1 VPLFDLTSRAASAF
15 CLPPNQAIRLESGS
29 ESVVDAVF
37 IDYLT
42 DYEDSRAA
50 PLVCHVRGEATD
62 LNEALTVLGNIGG
75 TNMSALSVVANAAI
89 LPPES
94 IVAYEATDGGS
105 YVAIGTVDPAPIQ
118 ISRRTISPELSSAFI
133 AAIDCHQGAHRL
145 RLATTNYAESLTRLQ
160 PDVGIA
166 AGLHLYI
173 AVENLTDVIAR
184 RIQRERDV
192 SGWSELAGELGL
204 RPRRCEAFVRE
215 GEIRGFL
222 RREYILES
230 DPEAH
235 AKLKRLSDGVEHGF
249 IDFAEAR
256 EIAAAWFLPAA
267 AQVRRAIL
275 CESGLNA
282 AVVGELVAGVYERPL
297 GLWPVRAIATGTL
310 RAPSG
315 AFESPLVFH
324 LEGRIQDQTINPLEH
339 ATRSSLKLNVLTGGG
354 VAHVSTGWQVAA
366 PGTLGQ
372 DGPTAEP
379 GS

>member
-1 VPLFDLTSRAASAF
+1 VPLFDITSRAASAF
-15 CLPPNQAIRLESGS
+15 CLPPYQAIRLEPRP

-42 DYEDSRAA
+42 DYEDSRSA
-50 PLVCHVRGEATD
+50 PLVCHVRGEAPD
-62 LNEALTVLGNIGG
+62 LNEALRVLGNIGG
-75 TNMSALSVVANAAI
+75 TNLSALSVVANAAM
-89 LPPES
+89 LAPES

-118 ISRRTISPELSSAFI
+118 IARRTISPELSSAFI
-133 AAIDCHQGAHRL
+133 AAVDCHHDTHRL

-184 RIQRERDV
+184 RIKRERDLNRR
-192 SGWSELAGELGL
+192 SELAAELGL
-204 RPRRCEAFVRE
+204 RPRAGEAFVRE

-222 RREYILES
+222 RREYIFES
-230 DPEAH
+230 DAEAH

-256 EIAAAWFLPAA
+256 EIATEWFLPA

-275 CESGLNA
+275 CESGLDAA
-282 AVVGELVAGVYERPL
+282 AVDELIAGVYERPL
-297 GLWPVRAIATGTL
+297 GLWPVRAIATGML

-324 LEGRIQDQTINPLEH
+324 LEGRIEDQTINPLEH
-339 ATRSSLKLNVLTGGG
+339 ATTSSLKLDVETGGG

-372 DGPTAEP
+372 AGPAAEP
-379 GS
+379 GT

>member
-1 VPLFDLTSRAASAF
+1 MPLFDITSRATCAF
-15 CLPPNQAIRLESGS
+15 CLPPNQAIRLEPGP

-37 IDYLT
+37 IDYVT
-42 DYEDSRAA
+42 DYEDSRSA
-50 PLVCHVRGEATD
+50 PLVCHVRGDARD
-62 LNEALTVLGNIGG
+62 LNEALRVLGNIGG
-75 TNMSALSVVANAAI
+75 TNLAALSLAANAAM

-118 ISRRTISPELSSAFI
+118 MARRTISPELSSAFI
-133 AAIDCHQGAHRL
+133 EAVDRHDDTHRL

-160 PDVGIA
+160 PDIGIA
-166 AGLHLYI
+166 AALYLYI

-184 RIQRERDV
+184 RIQRERDLN
-192 SGWSELAGELGL
+192 GRAELATELGL
-204 RPRRCEAFVRE
+204 RPRAGEAFVRD
-215 GEIRGFL
+215 GDIRGFL
-222 RREYILES
+222 RREYLFES
-230 DPEAH
+230 DAEAH

-256 EIAAAWFLPAA
+256 EIATEWFLPAA
-267 AQVRRAIL
+267 AHVRRAIL
-275 CESGLNA
+275 RESALDA
-282 AVVGELVAGVYERPL
+282 TVVDELVAGVYERPL
-297 GLWPVRAIATGTL
+297 GLWPVRAIATGML

-324 LEGRIQDQTINPLEH
+324 LEGHVEDQTINPLEH
-339 ATRSSLKLNVLTGGG
+339 ATTSRLNLEVQTGGG

-372 DGPTAEP
+372 ASPTAEQDP
-379 GS
+379 